1 MPSAA
6 EPTVEKTPT
15 AHEAVLLHQAVA
27 ATLVKFSVP
36 LLTTNLLGALT
47 GTWGA
52 IWVSHILGQNALTA
66 VANANIFM
74 GMMNGA
80 VMGVGSAAGIAVGQT
95 LGAGDTQASK
105 RVVATS
111 VTFIVLAS
119 LLMAAIGLLFAPA
132 ILDLIH
138 LPQVA
143 RPMAITYFQVTSLSL
158 PFAFTFNFLMMVLRG
173 TGDARTP
180 FRFTLF
186 AIALNLVLTPLLL
199 TGALGFPKLGI
210 AGAAVA
216 ALIASAVPLIAS
228 IIYIYAKNMAFALR
242 GEDLALLKTDPD
254 LLAMLMKRG
263 APMAFESF
271 VIQGAYFVLLTM
283 VNAHGAATAAAYSA
297 AAQLWGYVQM
307 PSGAV
312 GASMSAMAAMSI
324 GANRWDRVGEIAL
337 KGCLVAGGLTLISAA
352 VVFGLGDLPLK
363 LFLPK
368 GGEAL
373 RIAREINAI
382 VLFGWIALS
391 ITNGLSSMVRA
402 NSAMLA
408 PTLIYAVTMW
418 LFRVPFA
425 KAMEPHIGAAGIWW
439 SFPVGT
445 ISSALL
451 ALAYYRWGGWRSNAL
466 MTTGVGKRA

>member
-1 MPSAA
+1 MSTDRGAEDRSSAHLPLIHA
-6 EPTVEKTPT
+6 P
-15 AHEAVLLHQAVA
+15 VA
-27 ATLVKFSVP
+27 ATLARYSVP
-36 LLTTNLLGALT
+36 LLTTNLLMALT

-52 IWVSHILGQNALTA
+52 IWVSHVLGQNALTA

-74 GMMNGA
+74 GAMNGA

-95 LGAGDTQASK
+95 LGSGDAHASK
-105 RVVATS
+105 RVAATS
-111 VTFIVLAS
+111 VSFIVSTS
-119 LLMAAIGLLFAPA
+119 LLLGLLGLVFAPR

-138 LPQVA
+138 LPEVA
-143 RPMAITYFQVTSLSL
+143 RPMAITYFRVTSCGL
-158 PFAFTFNFLMMVLRG
+158 PFAFTFGFLMMVLRG

-180 FRFTLF
+180 FRFTLLSI
-186 AIALNLVLTPLLL
+186 AINLVLAPLLL
-199 TGALGFPKLGI
+199 TGAFGFPRLGI
-210 AGAAVA
+210 AGVA
-216 ALIASAVPLIAS
+216 LAGIISSAVPLVAS
-228 IIYIYAKNMAFALR
+228 IIYIYRKDMPFALR
-242 GEDLALLKTDPD
+242 GEDLGMLRADPGLLR
-254 LLAMLMKRG
+254 MLIHRG
-263 APMAFESF
+263 TPMAFESF

-283 VNAHGAATAAAYSA
+283 VNAQGAATAAAYSA

-324 GANRWDRVGEIAL
+324 GAGRWDRVREIAL
-337 KGCLVAGGLTLISAA
+337 KGCLVAGGLTLASATI
-352 VVFGLGDLPLK
+352 VFLLGDLPLK

-373 RIAREINAI
+373 RIARDINGI
-382 VLFGWIALS
+382 VLFGWVALS
-391 ITNGLSSMVRA
+391 VTNGLSAMVRA

-425 KAMEPHIGAAGIWW
+425 KALLPHIGAHAIWW

-451 ALAYYRWGGWRSNAL
+451 ALAYYRWGGWRGNAL
-466 MTTGVGKRA
+466 MTAGVSKG